1 MRQTLTTFGGELV
14 HEISDP
20 AVIAMF
26 RLAIAE
32 AVYAPEIAQALSDIG
47 ASRDALREM
56 MQRAISAGLA
66 TGEPDEMAR

>member
-1 MRQTLTTFGGELV
+1 M

-32 AVYAPEIAQALSDIG
+32 AVYGLEIARALSDIGIG

-66 TGEPDEMAR
+66 TGEPDEMAG